1 MMVSMSLAHRLSVIL
16 PETDSLWNPTLESHV
31 ATMSE
36 RQSCLALTDPDPTNH
51 ILRIF
56 LNKTL
61 NMNLLN
67 TEIGVL
73 IFQTKRVTK

>member
-1 MMVSMSLAHRLSVIL
+1 MMVPMSLAHRLSVIL

-51 ILRIF
+51 IRIF
-56 LNKTL
+56 
-61 NMNLLN
+61 
-67 TEIGVL
+67 
-73 IFQTKRVTK
+73 